1 MNQPKDQNGGNAATG
16 APADPATRIETM
28 ATEHKEISGTIRRTM
43 LTLLGLELYCVVAA
57 FGISDVELV
66 VSNSKISMP
75 ISGAKMS
82 ATGFMIAAPLILTII
97 LTYMHVFYGRLL
109 LLNRRIGADDL
120 LAGAVDTGKLIKAPS
135 LFNLDALIP
144 RILTSFIFYWS
155 CPIVLAAITFTL
167 ATPFPRYFQPLIIL
181 TASVSAALLMVA
193 YRRHSR
199 IDREHWLG
207 WQKILGFMGWCFSLG
222 LIVLMSVTTFNAENY
237 TRRLNLER
245 IDLSGQILRDR
256 VLPRANLRDSKLG
269 NSDLSGADLQDADL
283 RGTDLGK
290 ARLQGTNLSGA
301 DLTSANLKGADLTG
315 ADLSGAKLNRAVLDN
330 AKLGKAILIGA
341 DLSRATLIRVDLS
354 NADLTTAIL
363 SRANLYGAKLSGA
376 RLRGAALDAVQYL
389 RQTQL
394 QSARPTAPPTAL
406 PDNLTWPFAE
416 VDGKWAM
423 PQK

>member
-1 MNQPKDQNGGNAATG
+1 MNQPKEPNGGNVATG

-28 ATEHKEISGTIRRTM
+28 ATEHKEISGTVRRTM
-43 LTLLGLELYCVVAA
+43 LTLLGLELYCVVAT

-120 LAGAVDTGKLIKAPS
+120 LAGAVKTGKLIKAPS

-144 RILTSFIFYWS
+144 RGLTSFIFYWS
-155 CPIVLAAITFTL
+155 CPVVLAAITFTL
-167 ATPFPRYFQPLIIL
+167 ATPFPSYFQPLIIL
-181 TASVSAALLMVA
+181 TTSVSAALLIVA
-193 YRRHSR
+193 YRRHGK

-207 WQKILGFMGWCFSLG
+207 WQNNLGFMGWCFSLG
-222 LIVLMSVTTFNAENY
+222 LIVLMSVTSFNAENY

-269 NSDLSGADLQDADL
+269 NSDLSGADLRDADL

-315 ADLSGAKLNRAVLDN
+315 ADLSGAKLNRANLDN
-330 AKLGKAILIGA
+330 ARLGKAILIGA

-354 NADLTTAIL
+354 RADLTTAIL
-363 SRANLYGAKLSGA
+363 SGANLFGAKLSGA

-406 PDNLTWPFAE
+406 PDNLTWPFAQR
-416 VDGKWAM
+416 DGNWIT